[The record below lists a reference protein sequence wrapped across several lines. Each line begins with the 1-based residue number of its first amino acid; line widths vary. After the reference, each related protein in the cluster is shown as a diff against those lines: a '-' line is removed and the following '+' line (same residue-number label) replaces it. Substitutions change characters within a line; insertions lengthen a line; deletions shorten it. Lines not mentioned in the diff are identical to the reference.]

1 MAKIKP
7 CNDRLILTIGM
18 STLER
23 HWILILMPLPWW
35 RCQIRPAPAAQG
47 AASLP
52 PGGSQSRTSGRTYW
66 SVGEGGLAGTPSHH
80 WWPPRR
86 RWSVMTAPVM
96 RRVDF
101 HWLLAGRG
109 AGWWDLEL
117 EHTLWA
123 QQSRVGYWLDLE
135 GQYDVY
141 IRIDQCPCWYLS

>member
-1 MAKIKP
+1 
-7 CNDRLILTIGM
+7 
-18 STLER
+18 
-23 HWILILMPLPWW
+23 
-35 RCQIRPAPAAQG
+35 
-47 AASLP
+47 
-52 PGGSQSRTSGRTYW
+52 
-66 SVGEGGLAGTPSHH
+66 
-80 WWPPRR
+80 
-86 RWSVMTAPVM
+86 MTAPVM

-141 IRIDQCPCWYLS
+141 IRIALVDISVRQNRYSISSHSEFAAMGIV